1 MLVNHGG
8 RHKTPRGDCSEL
20 TASQQKDMWL
30 DAEDYKKLVMRRQ
43 AIKAELQRRGLKSPA
58 ELDKSE
64 F

>member
-1 MLVNHGG
+1 
-8 RHKTPRGDCSEL
+8 
-20 TASQQKDMWL
+20 MWL